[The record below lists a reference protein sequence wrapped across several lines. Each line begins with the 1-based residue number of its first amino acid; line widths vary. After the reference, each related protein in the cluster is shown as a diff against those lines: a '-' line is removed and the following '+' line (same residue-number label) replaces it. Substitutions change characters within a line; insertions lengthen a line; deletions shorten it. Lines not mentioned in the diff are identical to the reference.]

1 MKELIVKG
9 KQNFMGMDIPVVYG
23 GFGENQKVI
32 LARDIAKIHEVE
44 LKKINEI
51 INNNLDEFE
60 EGVDILDFKNSV
72 FPTGSLFELGIS
84 KQSIANSKNIYLLS
98 EQGYLLLV
106 GFMKTEKAKEVRKQF
121 RREYFK
127 MKEVVISESKTEIEK
142 SNSALELVAK
152 IDKKINDLG
161 QYYKPSHKKK
171 LDINKYIKQCLGT
184 NANKENCD
192 KVKEILLTQLGC
204 YKIYDEVP
212 IDILHNSETAKKI
225 FDICYM
231 ISCNDGQIQMNLNV

>member
-44 LKKINEI
+44 LKFVNQLIS
-51 INNNLDEFE
+51 NNIDEFE
-60 EGVDILDFKNSV
+60 EGVDILDLKNSV
-72 FPTGSLFELGIS
+72 DSINPLLELGIS

-142 SNSALELVAK
+142 SNSALELVSK
-152 IDKKINDLG
+152 IDGKIDELG
-161 QYYKPSHKKK
+161 EYFRPTHKRK
-171 LDINKYIKQCLGT
+171 LEVNKYIKQCLGT
-184 NANKENCD
+184 NSTKENCD
-192 KVKEILLTQLGC
+192 KVKEILLIQLG
-204 YKIYDEVP
+204 YEIYDNVP
-212 IDILHNSETAKKI
+212 KDVLHSKETFKKI

-231 ISCNDGQIQMNLNV
+231 ISCNDGQIQMNLDF

>member
-1 MKELIVKG
+1 
-9 KQNFMGMDIPVVYG
+9 MGMDIPIVYG

-32 LARDIAKIHEVE
+32 LARDIAKIHKTE
-44 LKKINEI
+44 LKKINEV

-60 EGVDILDFKNSV
+60 EGVDILDLKNSV
-72 FPTGSLFELGIS
+72 FSTDSLLELGLS
-84 KQSIANSKNIYLLS
+84 KQSISNSNNIYLLS

-106 GFMKTEKAKEVRKQF
+106 GFMKTEKAKEIRKQF

-127 MKEVVISESKTEIEK
+127 MKEVIISEKKTEIEK
-142 SNSALELVAK
+142 SNSALELVSK
-152 IDKKINDLG
+152 IDSKINDLG

-184 NANKENCD
+184 IATRENCD
-192 KVKEILLTQLGC
+192 RAKDMLLTQLG
-204 YKIYDEVP
+204 YSIYDEVP
-212 IDILHNSETAKKI
+212 IDVLHSTETAKKI

-231 ISCNDGQIQMNLNV
+231 ISVNNHEIQTSLNI